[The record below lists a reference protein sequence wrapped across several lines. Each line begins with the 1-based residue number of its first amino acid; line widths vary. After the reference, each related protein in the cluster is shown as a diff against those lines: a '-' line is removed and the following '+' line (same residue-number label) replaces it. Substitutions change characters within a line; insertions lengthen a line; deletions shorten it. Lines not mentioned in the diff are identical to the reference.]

1 MPDPEPTVDTGAS
14 ASAPAPAPRSRVAP
28 FAALGIAVVLAVLF
42 VVLAG
47 AKRNDRESAQTA
59 LMDRPAPAAQGV
71 LDDGTPFD
79 LARRKGS
86 WVVVNFFDSECAP
99 CRAEHPELVG
109 FAASQAAN
117 GPAGAEL
124 VTVVFGDD
132 AEGVRTFF
140 ADNGGDW
147 PIVFDDR
154 GAIADAFGVT
164 KVPET
169 WIIDPDGFIRWRTIA
184 TVTTDQLDGV
194 IAQFTQQRQG

>member
-1 MPDPEPTVDTGAS
+1 MSDADVS
-14 ASAPAPAPRSRVAP
+14 ASRSRVAP
-28 FAALGIAVVLAVLF
+28 FVALGIAVVLAVLF
-42 VVLAG
+42 VVLVG
-47 AKRNDRESAQTA
+47 AKRNDQESAGTA
-59 LMDRPAPAAQGV
+59 LMDQPAPVARGL

-86 WVVVNFFDSECAP
+86 WVVVNFFDSECPP

-109 FAASQAAN
+109 FAESQAAR

-124 VTVVFGDD
+124 VTVVFGDAD
-132 AEGVRTFF
+132 GVRSFF

-147 PIVFDDR
+147 PVVYDDR
-154 GAIADAFGVT
+154 GAIPDAFGVT

-184 TVTTDQLDGV
+184 TVTADQLDGV
-194 IAQFTQQRQG
+194 IARLTQQRQG

>member
-1 MPDPEPTVDTGAS
+1 MSDVDTDADVTTS
-14 ASAPAPAPRSRVAP
+14 RSRVAP
-28 FAALGIAVVLAVLF
+28 FAALGIAVVVAALF

-47 AKRNDRESAQTA
+47 AKRNDQESARTA
-59 LMDRPAPAAQGV
+59 LMDQPAPVARGV

-99 CRAEHPELVG
+99 CRAEHPELMG
-109 FAASQAAN
+109 FAESQAAR

-124 VTVVFGDD
+124 VTVVFGDAAD
-132 AEGVRTFF
+132 GVQSFF
-140 ADNGGDW
+140 ADNGGNW
-147 PIVFDDR
+147 PVVYDDR